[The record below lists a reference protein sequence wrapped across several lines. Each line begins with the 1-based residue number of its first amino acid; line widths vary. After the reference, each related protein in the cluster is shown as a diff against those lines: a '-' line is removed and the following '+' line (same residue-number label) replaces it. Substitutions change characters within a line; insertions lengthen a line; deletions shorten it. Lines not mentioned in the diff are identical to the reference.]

1 MAGMESSP
9 VPVEPAKTHAA
20 RVGRGGVGN
29 YLEAK
34 KWENSS
40 IPAATGTKT
49 GTTKTAAEVPVKL
62 DTLVLPPYPPYT
74 ILPLGISL
82 LLSPTIPTRTTPHIC
97 LHLCILLYLSRN
109 NLTPCA

>member
-34 KWENSS
+34 KWENS
-40 IPAATGTKT
+40 IPAATKTKT
-49 GTTKTAAEVPVKL
+49 GTGTGTGTMEVPVKL
-62 DTLVLPPYPPYT
+62 DTLVLPLYPP
-74 ILPLGISL
+74 LPPIHHPPPLSAT
-82 LLSPTIPTRTTPHIC
+82 LLSPSLRSLRSTSPIPTRTTHPPPPS
-97 LHLCILLYLSRN
+97 LS
-109 NLTPCA
+109 